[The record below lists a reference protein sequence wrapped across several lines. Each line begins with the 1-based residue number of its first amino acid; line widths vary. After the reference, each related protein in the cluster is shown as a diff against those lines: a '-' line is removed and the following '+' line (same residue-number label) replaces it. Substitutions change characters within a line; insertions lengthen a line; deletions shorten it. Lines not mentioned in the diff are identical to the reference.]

1 MLSAL
6 FLIASAQAQ
15 VPIEVPTG
23 PVFTS
28 QERVGGA
35 FGLGLA
41 IGAPTGLHGRL
52 WLSQFSALQFSV
64 GGDNGVQR
72 SISTSLDYIVRLHSF
87 QQTDGEYTIPI
98 YVGGGARFETEIWG
112 DLELSF
118 GPRAVGGIAVFVK
131 DMPLDFFFEIAPA
144 IYLVEN
150 AGWSIDGQIGAHYYF

>member
-6 FLIASAQAQ
+6 FFLTSAQAQ
-15 VPIEVPTG
+15 VPIEVPMG
-23 PVFTS
+23 PVFSS
-28 QERVGGA
+28 QERQGGA

-72 SISTSLDYIVRLHSF
+72 SISTSLDYVVRLHSF
-87 QQTDGEYTIPI
+87 QQPDGEYTIPV
-98 YVGGGARFETEIWG
+98 YVGAGARFETEIWG

-131 DMPLDFFFEIAPA
+131 DMPLDFYFEIAPA